1 MDEKKIKCLIVGCGR
16 SGTGFAANILKDAGH
31 DCSHE
36 KVFHPETNP
45 KSISLFSY
53 ESSWMSAP
61 FIDCIS
67 DLTHIIHI
75 VRDPNMVIN
84 SFLKVGLF
92 SPTPLRQVTK
102 GKPVNFLKKIV
113 LDPKY
118 ALDRWNYVQMMRRFV
133 RQHTSS
139 FEEKIESKRI
149 EVYWREWN
157 SLIEEKSRLSNA
169 KYKTITLDSMIENP
183 HVVTQFLEL
192 SKEFT
197 ATNNKKMR
205 IFNKKEGY
213 RSRKMQISLD
223 NETKEQA
230 KRYGL

>member
-1 MDEKKIKCLIVGCGR
+1 
-16 SGTGFAANILKDAGH
+16 
-31 DCSHE
+31 
-36 KVFHPETNP
+36 
-45 KSISLFSY
+45 
-53 ESSWMSAP
+53 
-61 FIDCIS
+61 
-67 DLTHIIHI
+67 
-75 VRDPNMVIN
+75 
-84 SFLKVGLF
+84 
-92 SPTPLRQVTK
+92 
-102 GKPVNFLKKIV
+102 
-113 LDPKY
+113 
-118 ALDRWNYVQMMRRFV
+118 MMRRFV